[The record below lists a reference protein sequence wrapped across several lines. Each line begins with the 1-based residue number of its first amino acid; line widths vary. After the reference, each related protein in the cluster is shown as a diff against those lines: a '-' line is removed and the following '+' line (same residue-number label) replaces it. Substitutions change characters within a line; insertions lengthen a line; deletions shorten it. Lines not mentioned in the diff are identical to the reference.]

1 MCYDIIM
8 DKKFKVGY
16 IRTLLSIGKV
26 SLGGWMQIPSPEI
39 AEIMGKV
46 KFDWV
51 AVDMEHGSIGI
62 DQLPN
67 IFRAMEINNTL
78 PVARIANESQAV
90 RAMEAGAAGIIVP
103 NIESA
108 EDVEKIYSCI
118 QYPQRGKR
126 GVGYNRGNCYGVNF
140 NNDLDDDPLLVGMIE
155 TQDGVN
161 HIDDI
166 LNTGKL
172 DAVLIGP
179 YDLTA
184 SFNITGQFESYA
196 FKEII
201 KHVRETCVRKN
212 VAVGIHVVE
221 PDRDKLKEVIEEG
234 YTFIPYAT
242 DGTLLS
248 HGLDNISN
256 NHETFL

>member
-16 IRTLLSIGKV
+16 IRTLLSIGRV

-67 IFRAMEINNTL
+67 IFRAMELNDML

-108 EDVEKIYSCI
+108 EDVEKIYSSI
-118 QYPQRGKR
+118 QYPPRGKR

-161 HIDDI
+161 HIDEI
-166 LNTGKL
+166 LDTGKL

-179 YDLTA
+179 YDLSA
-184 SFNITGQFESYA
+184 SFKMTGQFDSPFIKGVVKQIKES
-196 FKEII
+196 
-201 KHVRETCVRKN
+201 CNRKN
-212 VAVGIHVVE
+212 VAVGIHVIQ
-221 PDRDKLKEVIEEG
+221 PDMSKLKEVVEEG

-256 NHETFL
+256 NDETFL